1 MVRGTQSIRRGF
13 SLIELVIVIVI
24 IGIIAA
30 IAIPRMSRGAEGA
43 AESSLKANLAVL
55 RNAIDL
61 FYNEHEGKYPN
72 VATFPE
78 EMTGYTDLTVTGAR
92 TTKDG
97 ENGFVYGPYLRE
109 VPIMPVK
116 GQGSKLNKVEA
127 ASSPTAGWVYNAS
140 TGVIKA
146 NSSVTSSDGTTT
158 YDKW

>member
-61 FYNEHEGKYPN
+61 FYNEHEGTYPN
-72 VATFPE
+72 VASFAA
-78 EMTGYTDLTVTGAR
+78 EMTGYTDLTVSAVQTSRTGA
-92 TTKDG
+92 
-97 ENGFVYGPYLRE
+97 FVYGPYLRE

-116 GQGSKLNKVEA
+116 GQGSKDNKVA
-127 ASSPTAGWVYNAS
+127 AAAADDVGWIYDAA
-140 TGVIKA
+140 TGKIKA
-146 NSSVTSSDGTTT
+146 NTAENASDGTA
-158 YDKW
+158 YADW